1 MWTSNWTKEPDRNRT
16 MGMKGVNNLWVSNAF
31 YSHSLSCIFLQCSS
45 RNRGGSGGEQGIIL
59 MDSALCGQMSYVG
72 LKIYPAAEATLVSGV
87 TSSDFTKLYVDV
99 CADVYHGSL
108 F

>member
-1 MWTSNWTKEPDRNRT
+1 
-16 MGMKGVNNLWVSNAF
+16 
-31 YSHSLSCIFLQCSS
+31 
-45 RNRGGSGGEQGIIL
+45 